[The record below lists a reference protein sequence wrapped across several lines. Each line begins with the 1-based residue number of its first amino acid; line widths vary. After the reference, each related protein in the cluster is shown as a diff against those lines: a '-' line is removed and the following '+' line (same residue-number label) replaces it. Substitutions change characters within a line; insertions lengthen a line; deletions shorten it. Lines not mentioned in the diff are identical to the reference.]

1 MAVKVLKEPTQCQ
14 QNKWYINVGDEIWFL
29 VIYISK
35 RINLN
40 RKLNSGRVKWIKI
53 CLIYNQMKERK
64 SKTLLLATSKQIRE
78 AAWQDGHQR
87 TKCFETSNVMLLLL
101 ILWHGDFSLENFFQ
115 DCFPSFLPYFVYVS
129 LTPRHPPPHP
139 ITIFLLLLGPAN
151 APTPLDFPLPHTA
164 VNRLKYFRPAQY
176 QIPWQHSP
184 VWSDMSSIT
193 FLKQIII
200 NPS

>member
-1 MAVKVLKEPTQCQ
+1 MLKESTQRQ
-14 QNKWYINVGDEIWFL
+14 QDKWYINLGDEIWFL

-53 CLIYNQMKERK
+53 CLIYNQMKEGK

-101 ILWHGDFSLENFFQ
+101 LWHGDFSLENFFQ
-115 DCFPSFLPYFVYVS
+115 DCFPSFLSYFVYVS
-129 LTPRHPPPHP
+129 LTPRRPHPPPLILSQSSCCCWGPQMSHP
-139 ITIFLLLLGPAN
+139 HSAFPSHTLRWTDWSIFALLNTTCRDNIL
-151 APTPLDFPLPHTA
+151 PTDSCPVTCLERS
-164 VNRLKYFRPAQY
+164 VQYYF
-176 QIPWQHSP
+176 S
-184 VWSDMSSIT
+184 
-193 FLKQIII
+193 
-200 NPS
+200 